1 MLLMH
6 EKDLQ
11 NYQKRIPD
19 MIKHITSSILF
30 VLVLGFSLNAQQQVL
45 IPMDASQTN
54 HLKAYGV
61 IFNHVTDGYP
71 VKWLLNYRGGSFLVT
86 VNNDIVRKS
95 RLRNVSLENVSAA
108 KAASIVQEVERPG
121 SNTSVVNLEKAP
133 KIAVYTPDQALPWD
147 DAVTL
152 ALTYAEVEYDKIWD
166 VEVLEGK
173 LNEYD
178 WLHLHHEDFTGQ
190 YGKFWASY
198 NGVPWYIAQVR
209 QMEAMAKELGFSKVS
224 EQKKAVARTIKEY
237 VGNGGFLFAM
247 CSGTDTFDI
256 ALAAEGIDIAPNQF
270 DGDAVDPNAQNDL
283 DYSKT
288 LAFEDFN
295 IIIDPYQYEHA
306 DIDVPVQIREVDQSL
321 DFFTLFEFSAKWDPV
336 PTMLTQNHVSSVKGF
351 YGQTTAFRKEKVKS
365 SVVILA
371 ESPGRNQVKYI
382 HSNYGQGTWTFY
394 AGHDPEDY
402 THRVNDPPTDLDLHP
417 NSPGYRLILNNIL
430 FPAAKKKKKKT

>member
-1 MLLMH
+1 MP
-6 EKDLQ
+6 
-11 NYQKRIPD
+11 KR
-19 MIKHITSSILF
+19 SILF
-30 VLVLGFSLNAQQQVL
+30 TLIGFFTSTLFAQQQVL
-45 IPMDASQTN
+45 IPMDASQTD

-61 IFNHVTDGYP
+61 IFNHINDGYP
-71 VKWLLNYRGGSFLVT
+71 AKWLLNYRGGSFMAV
-86 VNNDIVRKS
+86 VEDDIVRKA
-95 RLRNVSLENVSAA
+95 RLRNVYVQLISPADAA
-108 KAASIVQEVERPG
+108 RIVAEVESPG

-166 VEVLEGK
+166 VEVLNGK
-173 LNEYD
+173 LDDYD

-190 YGKFWASY
+190 YGKFWANY
-198 NGVPWYIAQVR
+198 RNTPWYITQVR
-209 QMEAMAKELGFSKVS
+209 QMEAMAHELGYDKVS

-256 ALAAEGIDIAPNQF
+256 ALAAEGIDIAPSEF
-270 DGDAVDPNAQNDL
+270 DGDPVDPNAQDML

-288 LAFEDFN
+288 FAFTDFN
-295 IIIDPYQYEHA
+295 IELSPNQYEHA
-306 DIDVPVQIREVDQSL
+306 DIDVPVSIREVDQSL

-336 PTMLTQNHVSSVKGF
+336 PTMLTQNHVSSVRGY

-365 SVVILA
+365 SVVILGEA
-371 ESPGRNQVKYI
+371 PGRDQVKYL
-382 HSNYGQGTWTFY
+382 HGNYGNGTFTFY

-402 THRVNDPPTDLDLHP
+402 KHLVNDPPTDLALHP

-430 FPAAKKKKKKT
+430 FPAAKKKKRKT

>member
-1 MLLMH
+1 MH

-11 NYQKRIPD
+11 NYQKKIPD
-19 MIKHITSSILF
+19 MIKHITSFILF
-30 VLVLGFSLNAQQQVL
+30 VFVLGFSLNAQQQVL

-86 VNNDIVRKS
+86 VDNDIVRKS
-95 RLRNVSLENVSAA
+95 RLRNVSLESISAA
-108 KAASIVQEVERPG
+108 KAASIIQEVERPG

-371 ESPGRNQVKYI
+371 ESPGC
-382 HSNYGQGTWTFY
+382 WDE
-394 AGHDPEDY
+394 DP
-402 THRVNDPPTDLDLHP
+402 DL
-417 NSPGYRLILNNIL
+417 
-430 FPAAKKKKKKT
+430 

>member
-1 MLLMH
+1 
-6 EKDLQ
+6 
-11 NYQKRIPD
+11 
-19 MIKHITSSILF
+19 MIKRFHLFLLLSLAACIT
-30 VLVLGFSLNAQQQVL
+30 VQAQQQVL
-45 IPMDASQTN
+45 IPMDASQNN

-61 IFNHVTDGYP
+61 VFNHITDGF
-71 VKWLLNYRGGSFLVT
+71 KAQWLLNYRGGSFLAT
-86 VNNDIVRKS
+86 VENDIIRKS
-95 RLRNVSLENVSAA
+95 RLRNVSIEVISNSEAR
-108 KAASIVQEVERPG
+108 SIIAEVESNS

-166 VEVLEGK
+166 IDVLEGK

-198 NGVPWYIAQVR
+198 RNMPWYIAQVK
-209 QMEAMAKELGFSKVS
+209 QMEAMAAELGFSSVS
-224 EQKKAVARTIKEY
+224 EQKKEVARTIKRY

-256 ALAAEGIDIAPNQF
+256 ALAAEGVDIAPEQF
-270 DGDAVDPNAQNDL
+270 DGDPADPDAQSKLN
-283 DYSKT
+283 YSET
-288 LAFEDFN
+288 LAFQNFN
-295 IIIDPYQYEHA
+295 IVLNPGEYEHA
-306 DIDVPVQIREVDQSL
+306 DIDVPVNINQIDQSL
-321 DFFTLFEFSAKWDPV
+321 DFFTLFDFSAKWDPV
-336 PTMLTQNHVSSVKGF
+336 PTMLTQNHVSSVRGF
-351 YGQTTAFRKEKVKS
+351 YGQTTAFQKDKVKS
-365 SVVILA
+365 SAVVLG
-371 ESPGRNQVKYI
+371 ESPGRDQIKYI
-382 HSNYGQGTWTFY
+382 HGNYGRGTFTFY

-402 THRVNDPPTDLDLHP
+402 THRVNDPPTDLALHP